1 LTLFFLSC
9 GLALLSL
16 VLALVIK
23 KDSPVLAFLLTLAAG
38 IVLIYHAI
46 QPAEHL
52 ILWLRQTFTQSGM
65 EEMLYI
71 PVLKTMIIA
80 VTVRIV
86 SALCKDAG
94 QSALA
99 VKIEIIGAATALAL
113 SLPLLEQVL
122 QLLGHWMG

>member
-1 LTLFFLSC
+1 MSC
-9 GLALLSL
+9 GLALLAI

-23 KDSPVLAFLLTLAAG
+23 KDSPVIAFLLTLAAG
-38 IVLIYHAI
+38 TVLIYHAI
-46 QPAEHL
+46 QKAEHL
-52 ILWLRQTFTQSGM
+52 IIWLRQTFAQSGM

-113 SLPLLEQVL
+113 SLPLLEQAL
-122 QLLGHWMG
+122 QLIGHWMG